1 MAAQNPLILP
11 EPLNPG
17 TADFR
22 GPAPM
27 LGFGAAA
34 SPLRLRDRALISGP
48 IGGDDTAES
57 GPDTP
62 TKDAGSRCGC
72 AASGGSGLLMG
83 LAGLALALGRR
94 APVQL
99 RGGEVGIHL
108 HFRGGAGPRRLDAAW
123 DHLKVPLY
131 SSESPT
137 RIISTVTS

>member
-94 APVQL
+94 APVFTRQG
-99 RGGEVGIHL
+99 RSCGVG
-108 HFRGGAGPRRLDAAW
+108 
-123 DHLKVPLY
+123 
-131 SSESPT
+131 
-137 RIISTVTS
+137 